1 MSFFTNPAQQMTIDG
16 ALFSLTARER
26 KALDHSWAKIFADEL
41 FPKIEE
47 EPFRVLYCENN
58 GRPNTPINVLVGASI
73 IKELL
78 DYSDDDVVEGP
89 MLDVRLQYA
98 IHTTSFAEQPF
109 LTKASSISGKVAINM
124 SRKPAMT

>member
-1 MSFFTNPAQQMTIDG
+1 MSFFTNPAQQITLDD

-26 KALDHSWAKIFADEL
+26 KALENSWAKIFADEL

-58 GRPNTPINVLVGASI
+58 GRPNTPINIMVGASI

-78 DYSDDDVVEGP
+78 DYSDDDIVEGL
-89 MLDVRLQYA
+89 MLDVRL
-98 IHTTSFAEQPF
+98 HTPFTPQVLRNSPF
-109 LTKASSISGKVAINM
+109 LTRVFRIFVKSAKNM
-124 SRKPAMT
+124 SRKLAMI

>member
-1 MSFFTNPAQQMTIDG
+1 MSFFTNPAQQMTLDD

-26 KALDHSWAKIFADEL
+26 KALENLWAKIFADEL

-58 GRPNTPINVLVGASI
+58 GRPNTPINVMVGASI

-78 DYSDDDVVEGP
+78 DYSDDDIVEGL

-98 IHTTSFAEQPF
+98 LHTTSFEEQPLSDKSLQHF
-109 LTKASSISGKVAINM
+109 
-124 SRKPAMT
+124 RKRCYPLNTSCTFS